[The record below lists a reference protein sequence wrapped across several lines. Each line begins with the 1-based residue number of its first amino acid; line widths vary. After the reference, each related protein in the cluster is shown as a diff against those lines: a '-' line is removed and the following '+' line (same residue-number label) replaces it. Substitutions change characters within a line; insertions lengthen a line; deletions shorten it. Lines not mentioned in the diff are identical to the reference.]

1 MMDPTYITA
10 YVASLQNVF
19 STMMQLPVQIG
30 DPKIK
35 SNPAPSYDVS
45 GIIGMSGDITGNIVI
60 SFPIATAERIVSLFT
75 GSDMKAN
82 NPDFSDAIGELA
94 NMISG
99 NAKGMFAGKRR
110 VNISCPSVVIGGGHV
125 ITRPRDIPCIE
136 IPATTDCGSL
146 VLEIAIAQSDAA
158 TSPSAQAATP
168 VTNA

>member
-1 MMDPTYITA
+1 MLDPAYVTA
-10 YVASLQNVF
+10 FVASLQHVF

-45 GIIGMSGDITGNIVI
+45 GIIGMSGDITGNVVI

-75 GSDMKAN
+75 GADVKSD

-99 NAKGMFAGKRR
+99 NAKGMFAGTRR
-110 VNISCPSVVIGGGHV
+110 VTISCPSVVIGGGHI
-125 ITRPRDIPCIE
+125 ITRPKDIPCIE
-136 IPATTDCGSL
+136 IPATTDCGNL
-146 VLEIAIAQSDAA
+146 VLEIAIAHCNSDMSAA
-158 TSPSAQAATP
+158 TQAAVSTAQA
-168 VTNA
+168 